1 MKKITDWL
9 FGYFRM
15 TVTGAAPNWYL
26 NRLTKAVIPFWDIC
40 WADEF
45 TVTISVCRRDLDAVT
60 RLATAA
66 MCQTQAVY
74 ERGFPR
80 IIRGLRRRYCLL
92 LLLTASIIAAIIVP
106 RFVWFYEVDG
116 NAAIPSEKI
125 IRTAQKCGVGVGT
138 YGKSIDPLLVKDM
151 VLSEIPELAW
161 LTVTQSGG
169 RATIVVREKRLPE
182 PVEDRRIPRNVV
194 ASRAG
199 MITDI
204 SVLEGSAAVKK
215 GDVVTEGQLLI
226 SGYMDLEYKYRVCGA
241 KGEVYAR
248 TWRENVAV
256 TPEKCMEKSYT
267 GKEKSIFSFSFGRK
281 RIKILLGSGILP
293 AGCDK
298 MTQKHVL
305 TLPGGLTLPIA
316 IIKETYTFY
325 DTTEAAVPESYAK
338 SILQEAAV
346 KDARQD
352 MVAGTIAKSESDLN
366 RDQGNY
372 RMKTTLECEEMIAHT
387 VEAEIFKG
395 EMQHDGTSD

>member
-9 FGYFRM
+9 FGYFRI

-26 NRLTKAVIPFWDIC
+26 NRLTKAAIPFWNIC
-40 WADEF
+40 WTDEF
-45 TVTISVCRRDLDAVT
+45 CVTISVCRRDLDAAT
-60 RLATAA
+60 KLATAS
-66 MCQTQAVY
+66 MCQTEAVY
-74 ERGFPR
+74 ERGVPR
-80 IIRGLRRRYCLL
+80 GIRGLRGRICLL
-92 LLLTASIIAAIIVP
+92 TLLAAAVLAAVIVP
-106 RFVWFYEVDG
+106 RFIWFYEVEG
-116 NAAIPSEKI
+116 NVSIPSERI

-138 YGKSIDPLLVKDM
+138 YGKSINPLLVKDM

-169 RATIVVREKRLPE
+169 KATIVVREKKLPE

-199 MITDI
+199 LITDI
-204 SVLEGSAAVKK
+204 SVLEGSAAIQK

-226 SGYMDLEYKYRVCGA
+226 SGYMDLEYKYRACGA
-241 KGEVYAR
+241 KGEIYAR
-248 TWRENVAV
+248 TWRENEAV
-256 TPEKCMEKSYT
+256 TPQKCIEKTYS
-267 GKEKSIFSFSFGRK
+267 GKEKTVIFFCFGRK
-281 RIKILLGSGILP
+281 RIKISLGSGIFP
-293 AGCDK
+293 TGCDK

-316 IIKETYTFY
+316 LVKETYTFY
-325 DTTEAAVPESYAK
+325 DTQEVVVPESYAK
-338 SILQEAAV
+338 TLLQEAAE

-352 MVAGTIAKSESDLN
+352 MVAGTIYKIESDLRREN
-366 RDQGNY
+366 ENY